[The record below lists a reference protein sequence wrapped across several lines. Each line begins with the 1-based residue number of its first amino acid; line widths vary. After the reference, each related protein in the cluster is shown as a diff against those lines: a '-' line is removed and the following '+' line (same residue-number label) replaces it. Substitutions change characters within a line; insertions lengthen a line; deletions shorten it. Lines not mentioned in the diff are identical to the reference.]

1 MNKSELTFSAILVP
15 LDYVV
20 IFFAGLV
27 SYGLRFGSFVSDLRP
42 VIYEMPLKEFLPI
55 LFFASLLWIIVFGF
69 SGLYSIRST
78 RKMVEELTKIV
89 LACSTAVLVII
100 IVIFFQRELFSS
112 RFIVLTGWILTIV
125 FIGIERFIIRSIQ
138 RRLLRKGI
146 GSHRV
151 AVIAKEP
158 SETGI
163 VKIMQDN
170 PALGYKIVEHIQIKS
185 EEDIEKI
192 KHAFDSSLIDEV
204 IQSDSDIDKPL
215 VLKVIDLCNEYHV
228 TFKYVANLFETSA
241 TNIAVTPL
249 ADIPVIE
256 LKRTPLDGWGKI
268 MKRVFDIA
276 FSVLVLIILSPLFLV
291 VGIIIKLDSPGPVFV
306 GLERVGRKGKTF
318 TLYKFRSMVDGA
330 HGMKKELSQFNE
342 RSDGPL
348 FKMKNDP
355 RITRFGK
362 FLRTS
367 SIDELPQFWN
377 VIQSKMSVVGPRP
390 HEPEE
395 VSKYQKHH
403 KTLLTI
409 KPGITG
415 MAQVSGRSDLNFEEE
430 AKLDVYYIENW
441 SMILDL
447 QLIFRTPFALI
458 AKRSAA

>member
-15 LDYVV
+15 LDYIVV
-20 IFFAGLV
+20 FLAGLAA
-27 SYGLRFGSFVSDLRP
+27 YGLRFGSFVSELRP

-55 LFFASLLWIIVFGF
+55 LFFASLLWIIVFVF

-78 RKMVEELTKIV
+78 RKMVEELTKII

-112 RFIVLTGWILTIV
+112 RFIVLSGWILSVI
-125 FIGIERFIIRSIQ
+125 FIGIERFFVRSFQ

-151 AVIAKEP
+151 AVIGNE
-158 SETGI
+158 ETATRI
-163 VKIMQDN
+163 VKTMQDN
-170 PALGYKIVEHIQIKS
+170 PALGYKIVEHIQINN
-185 EEDIEKI
+185 EEDIAKI
-192 KHAFDSSLIDEV
+192 KHAFESSLIDEI
-204 IQSDSDIDKPL
+204 IQADSDIAKPL
-215 VLKVIDLCNEYHV
+215 ILKIIDLCNEYHV

-241 TNIAVTPL
+241 TNIAITPL

-268 MKRVFDIA
+268 FKRVFDIA
-276 FSVLVLIILSPLFLV
+276 FSTIALLILIPFFIV
-291 VGIIIKLDSPGPVFV
+291 IGIIIKIDSSGPVFV
-306 GLERVGRKGKTF
+306 KLERVGRKGKTF
-318 TLYKFRSMVDGA
+318 TLYKFRSMVVGA
-330 HGMKKELSQFNE
+330 HGMKKELKQYNE

-362 FLRTS
+362 FLRAS
-367 SIDELPQFWN
+367 SMDELPQFWN
-377 VIQSKMSVVGPRP
+377 VLKSRMSVVGPRP

-403 KTLLTI
+403 KTVLTI

-430 AKLDVYYIENW
+430 AKLDVYYVENW

-447 QLIFRTPFALI
+447 QLIFRTPFALV